1 MYHNV
6 SFCHCWVLQ
15 LIANP
20 LIRNPNVPFLSL
32 NPFTYHLMLTQSC
45 CRAGPGSGLLSS
57 IHTLAWTFS
66 SLWAMFTTTAL
77 SPHSPALLRGPGSL
91 VFFFFFPSS
100 PDFPLQV
107 CKLYCAG
114 FRFVLLLC
122 FVLFVVWAWRD
133 CRRVFHTSLCY
144 VLCKTIPINVP
155 LFLGVG

>member
-91 VFFFFFPSS
+91 VFFFFFPLVQIFFSRS
-100 PDFPLQV
+100 VNYIVQV
-107 CKLYCAG
+107 
-114 FRFVLLLC
+114 
-122 FVLFVVWAWRD
+122 FVLF
-133 CRRVFHTSLCY
+133 CCY
-144 VLCKTIPINVP
+144 VLFCLSCGLGETVGVYSILVSAMFSVKTIPINVP